1 MLLTGSRESWRR
13 CTLLLELT
21 HQLRHDCCSQIQIAV
36 LVLERLIHREPVTE
50 STLLTSSKPPL
61 ETQ

>member
-21 HQLRHDCCSQIQIAV
+21 HQLRHDCCSQIQIAAF
-36 LVLERLIHREPVTE
+36 
-50 STLLTSSKPPL
+50 
-61 ETQ
+61 